1 MRQSVKFVFLSLI
14 LTAFLFHGCKSVGP
28 DFVPPEVQ
36 SPEKFRYATQDAQ
49 AVKDLKWWELFD
61 DPVLSQLVRIGL
73 DNNKDLKIALSR
85 IEEARASFGFVKADQ
100 YPRVDIEAGASG
112 GNFSGARSRDTNST
126 VYIAPML
133 KWEIDFWGK
142 FKRSTASA
150 QAEMLASE
158 HGLRA
163 VQISLISDVVST
175 YYQLLDFH
183 QRLAISKITLESRLG
198 SLDIIQQRF
207 DKGIIPEI
215 DLNQAQIQKEI
226 AAGAIPKYER
236 FIAKTEHVLNVLLG
250 QLPQDVQAGTPL
262 FQQSPPPYIPA
273 AMPSTLLERRPEI
286 QQSLALLHAQNEQVG
301 VAVAQRFPA
310 ISLTAGL
317 GIASSEL
324 SSITNQGGIWTA
336 GAGLLAP
343 LIDFDKNKRRVEI
356 EEERTRQALL
366 SHEKIVL
373 TAFAEVEDAL
383 IEVDT
388 YSREM
393 ETTSRKVAAAEN
405 AADLSFER
413 YDKGVSSYLEVLDSE
428 RTLFSVKL
436 ELSEIKQQ
444 FFNAYVKLYKAL
456 GGGWLD
462 EAELLGNNVPAGEA
476 KPATAP

>member
-1 MRQSVKFVFLSLI
+1 MRKSPGFILILLGLTVFL
-14 LTAFLFHGCKSVGP
+14 FQGCTSVGP
-28 DFVPPEVQ
+28 NFVPPEVS
-36 SPEKFRYATQDAQ
+36 SPETFRYAPQDAQ

-61 DPVLSQLVRIGL
+61 DPVLVELVRTAL
-73 DNNKDLKIALSR
+73 DNNKELKISLSR
-85 IEEARASFGFVKADQ
+85 IEEARAAFGFVKADQ
-100 YPRVDIEAGASG
+100 YPRVDLEAGVSG
-112 GNFSGARSRDTNST
+112 GNFSGARSQDNNST
-126 VYIAPML
+126 AYIAPML

-163 VQISLISDVVST
+163 VRIALISDVVAS
-175 YYQLLDFH
+175 YYQLLDFR
-183 QRLAISKITLESRLG
+183 QRLEISKITLKSRLD
-198 SLDIIQQRF
+198 SMDIIQQRF

-236 FIAKTEHVLNVLLG
+236 FIAKTEHVLNILLG
-250 QLPQDVQAGTPL
+250 QLPQSVQAGTAL
-262 FQQSPPPYIPA
+262 GRQSPPPFVPT
-273 AMPSTLLERRPEI
+273 AMPSALLERRPEI
-286 QQSLALLHAQNEQVG
+286 QQALALLHAQNEQIG

-310 ISLTAGL
+310 ISLTAGFGL
-317 GIASSEL
+317 ASSEL
-324 SSITNQGGIWTA
+324 SNITNEGGIWTA

-343 LIDFDKNKRRVEI
+343 LFDYNKNKRRVEI
-356 EEERTRQALL
+356 QEEKTRQALF
-366 SHEKIVL
+366 SYENIVL

-383 IEVDT
+383 VEVDT
-388 YSREM
+388 YSRELKAAR
-393 ETTSRKVAAAEN
+393 RKVAAAEN
-405 AADLSFER
+405 AASLSFER

-444 FFNAYVKLYKAL
+444 FFTAYVKLYKSL

-462 EAELLGNNVPAGEA
+462 ESEARPADTPSE
-476 KPATAP
+476 